1 MSTAYKVLVG
11 LLFLFGSWHAVL
23 ADEPIFSGT
32 AFAISDD
39 GWLLTNAHVVS
50 KCTRVEIKG
59 LGFSEPPKLDET
71 NDLAALKVTPSRP
84 ISAVQFRKSPIR
96 LGEDIVAIGF
106 PLAGLL
112 SDSIKVTTGN
122 VNALAGISNDTR
134 YIQISTPIQPGNSG
148 GPVVDNRGT
157 LIAIT
162 TATLSK
168 DVADKIGITAQNVN
182 FAVRASVAE
191 LFLQSRG
198 IAYRSLE
205 TDEHP
210 VTLSTA
216 DLADKTTASVF
227 PVFCYGKPA
236 ETVAVPQV
244 EEQASASPQL
254 VPTERMIDANGYDA
268 IGFDYATLKDVPLY
282 TCKSA
287 CANDSQCMAFTYNT
301 HYNVCF
307 LKGDVVALI
316 RNGDATSGYS
326 SQKSSQ
332 VFYSNFTVFRDV
344 DLPGGDYRKIA
355 RTDYLQ
361 CFMACLKDD
370 VCRAFAYVR
379 RKNEC
384 WLKKSLGDSR
394 AIAGVELGI
403 K

>member
-1 MSTAYKVLVG
+1 MG
-11 LLFLFGSWHAVL
+11 LLLPFGCWDPVL

-32 AFAISDD
+32 AFVISDD

-50 KCTRVEIKG
+50 KCTRIEIKG
-59 LGFSEPPKLDET
+59 LGFSESPRLDET
-71 NDLAALKVTPSRP
+71 NDFAALKVTPSRP
-84 ISAVQFRKSPIR
+84 IAALRFRRSPIR

-106 PLAGLL
+106 PLTGLL

-122 VNALAGISNDTR
+122 VNALAGIANDTR

-148 GPVVDNRGT
+148 GPVVDNSGT
-157 LIAIT
+157 LIGIT

-182 FAVRASVAE
+182 FAVRSSVAE
-191 LFLQSRG
+191 LFLQSQG
-198 IAYRSLE
+198 IAYQSLE
-205 TDEHP
+205 ADQHP
-210 VTLSTA
+210 ATLSTA
-216 DLADKTTASVF
+216 DLADKITPSVF
-227 PVFCYGKPA
+227 PVFCYGKPTESA
-236 ETVAVPQV
+236 ATPQV
-244 EEQASASPQL
+244 EQQTSVSPQP
-254 VPTERMIDANGYDA
+254 VPAETMIDANGYDA
-268 IGFDYATLKDVPLY
+268 IGFDYATLRDVPLY
-282 TCKSA
+282 TCRSA

-326 SQKSSQ
+326 SRKSSQ

-344 DLPGGDYRKIA
+344 DVPGGDYRKIA

-384 WLKKSLGDSR
+384 WLKNSLGESR